1 MVSVRHLLSVL
12 ALALVATTVAT
23 LPLAA
28 FAQPITIRVG
38 HGSAVE
44 EQVWLMKARPDITP
58 NQGKVYNLEL
68 TLFRG
73 TDTRF
78 QAFEAGQLDIATAS
92 GHSAI
97 FAASQGLKFKAVA
110 SVSRES
116 AKGFVTQFMVLDS
129 SPIKSVKD
137 LKGKTVGNN
146 AARSSIEL
154 WERVALEKAG
164 LNPNRDVNWAIVPF
178 PSQGEA
184 VRAGKLDVGAFPQPF
199 AANEMQR
206 GGMRT
211 LFTSKDANP
220 NDEELIL
227 LIANENFALKN
238 PAVLR
243 AFLSDLVAATILSC
257 QRAPRQ
263 GRPCWTETGAY
274 RLRSIW
280 YAGQCPRSDCRI
292 DVEALRHMRDD
303 LLKSGFATKSI
314 DPASFVDLS
323 FLPK

>member
-1 MVSVRHLLSVL
+1 MISVRPLLSVL
-12 ALALVATTVAT
+12 ALVATAVAA
-23 LPLAA
+23 LPPAA
-28 FAQPITIRVG
+28 FAQPVTIRVG

-44 EQVWLMKARPDITP
+44 EQLWLMKAKPDVTP
-58 NQGKVYNLEL
+58 NQGKVYNLEF

-129 SPIKSVKD
+129 SPIRSVKD

-184 VRAGKLDVGAFPQPF
+184 VRSGKLDVGAFPQPF
-199 AANEMQR
+199 AANEMKR

-220 NDEELIL
+220 NDEELML
-227 LIANENFALKN
+227 LLASESFAAKN

-243 AFLSDLVAATILSC
+243 AFLSDLVAATKYYLANERQAKQALLDAKMVRIPAEIFLTMPDNV
-257 QRAPRQ
+257 RA
-263 GRPCWTETGAY
+263 A
-274 RLRSIW
+274 
-280 YAGQCPRSDCRI
+280 DCRI

-303 LLKSGFATKSI
+303 LLKYGFATKSI

>member
-1 MVSVRHLLSVL
+1 MVSVRPLLS
-12 ALALVATTVAT
+12 ALAFVATAVAA
-23 LPLAA
+23 LPPAA
-28 FAQPITIRVG
+28 YAQPVTIRVG

-44 EQVWLMKARPDITP
+44 EQVWLMKAKPDVAP
-58 NQGKVYNLEL
+58 NQGKIYNLEF

-92 GHSAI
+92 GHSVI

-129 SPIKSVKD
+129 SPIRSVKD

-184 VRAGKLDVGAFPQPF
+184 VRSGKLDVGAFPQPF
-199 AANEMQR
+199 AANEIKR

-220 NDEELIL
+220 NDEELML
-227 LIANENFALKN
+227 LLASESFAAKN

-243 AFLSDLVAATILSC
+243 AFLSDLVAATKYYLANEREAKQALLDSKMVRIPAEIFLSMPDNT
-257 QRAPRQ
+257 RAP
-263 GRPCWTETGAY
+263 
-274 RLRSIW
+274 
-280 YAGQCPRSDCRI
+280 DCRI

-314 DPASFVDLS
+314 DPASFVDLP

>member
-1 MVSVRHLLSVL
+1 MVSVRPLLA
-12 ALALVATTVAT
+12 ALTFVATAVAA
-23 LPLAA
+23 LPPVA
-28 FAQPITIRVG
+28 FAQPVTIRVG

-44 EQVWLMKARPDITP
+44 EQVWLMKAKPGVTP
-58 NQGKVYNLEL
+58 NQGKVYNLEF

-92 GHSAI
+92 GHSVI

-164 LNPNRDVNWAIVPF
+164 LNPNRDVNWAVVPF

-184 VRAGKLDVGAFPQPF
+184 VRSGKLDVGAFPQPF
-199 AANEMQR
+199 AANEIKR

-220 NDEELIL
+220 NDEELML
-227 LIANENFALKN
+227 LLASESFAAKN

-243 AFLSDLVAATILSC
+243 AFLSDLVAATKYYLANEREAKQALLDSKMVRIPAEIFLGMPDNT
-257 QRAPRQ
+257 RTA
-263 GRPCWTETGAY
+263 
-274 RLRSIW
+274 
-280 YAGQCPRSDCRI
+280 DCRI
-292 DVEALRHMRDD
+292 DVGALRHMRDD

>member
-1 MVSVRHLLSVL
+1 MVSVRPLLS
-12 ALALVATTVAT
+12 ALAFVATAVAA
-23 LPLAA
+23 LPPAA
-28 FAQPITIRVG
+28 FAQPVTIRVG

-44 EQVWLMKARPDITP
+44 EQVWLMKAKPAVTP
-58 NQGKVYNLEL
+58 NQGKVYKLEF

-92 GHSAI
+92 GHSVI
-97 FAASQGLKFKAVA
+97 FAASQGIKFKAVA

-129 SPIKSVKD
+129 SPIRSVKD

-184 VRAGKLDVGAFPQPF
+184 VRSGKLDVGAFPQPF
-199 AANEMQR
+199 AANEIKR

-220 NDEELIL
+220 NDEELML
-227 LIANENFALKN
+227 LLASESFAAKN

-243 AFLSDLVAATILSC
+243 AFLSDLVAATKYYLANEREAKQALLDSKMVRIPAEIFLSMPDNT
-257 QRAPRQ
+257 RTA
-263 GRPCWTETGAY
+263 
-274 RLRSIW
+274 
-280 YAGQCPRSDCRI
+280 DCRI

>member
-1 MVSVRHLLSVL
+1 MVSVRPLLF
-12 ALALVATTVAT
+12 ALAFVAAAVAA
-23 LPLAA
+23 LPPAA
-28 FAQPITIRVG
+28 FAQPVTIRVG

-44 EQVWLMKARPDITP
+44 EQVWLMKAKPEVTP
-58 NQGKVYNLEL
+58 NQGKIYNLEF

-73 TDTRF
+73 TDTRY

-92 GHSAI
+92 GHSVI
-97 FAASQGLKFKAVA
+97 FAASQGMKFKAVA

-129 SPIKSVKD
+129 SPIRSVKD

-184 VRAGKLDVGAFPQPF
+184 VRSGKLDVGAFPQPF
-199 AANEMQR
+199 AANEIKR

-220 NDEELIL
+220 NDEELML
-227 LIANENFALKN
+227 LLASESFAAKN

-243 AFLSDLVAATILSC
+243 AFLSDLVAATKYYLANEREAKQALLDSKMVRIPAEIFLSMPDNA
-257 QRAPRQ
+257 RA
-263 GRPCWTETGAY
+263 
-274 RLRSIW
+274 
-280 YAGQCPRSDCRI
+280 SDCRI

-303 LLKSGFATKSI
+303 LLKSGFATKSV

>member
-1 MVSVRHLLSVL
+1 MVSVGPLLF
-12 ALALVATTVAT
+12 ALALVTTTVAA
-23 LPLAA
+23 LPA
-28 FAQPITIRVG
+28 FAQPVTLRVG

-44 EQVWLMKARPDITP
+44 EQVWLMKAKPDITP

-97 FAASQGLKFKAVA
+97 FAASQGMKFKAVA

-116 AKGFVTQFMVLDS
+116 SKGFVTQFMVLDG

-164 LNPNRDVNWAIVPF
+164 LNPSRDVNWAIVPF

-184 VRAGKLDVGAFPQPF
+184 VRSGKLDVGAFPQPF
-199 AANEMQR
+199 AANEMKR

-227 LIANENFALKN
+227 LIANESFALKN

-243 AFLSDLVAATILSC
+243 AFLSDLVAATKYYL
-257 QRAPRQ
+257 ANERQ
-263 GRPCWTETGAY
+263 AKQALLDSKMVNIPAEIFLNMPDNARDA
-274 RLRSIW
+274 
-280 YAGQCPRSDCRI
+280 ACRI
-292 DVEALRHMRDD
+292 DVAALRHMRDD
-303 LLKSGFATKSI
+303 LLKHGYAKTSI

-323 FLPK
+323 YLPK